1 MQSSTNMKRAIIIG
15 ATSGIGREVA
25 RTLALKGVV
34 VGVAGRRAERLKQL
48 QDEFGEERVH
58 IAEVDV
64 TKEDATE
71 RLDAL
76 IAKMGAPDLLLY
88 ASGIGKQNPELDPT
102 IELNT
107 VATNSSGMVRLVVHF
122 LRYVKQ
128 SQAYDAKHKAHVAV
142 ISSVA
147 GTKGMGSAPAYS
159 ATKSM
164 QSTYLSALAQ
174 YVRMYDVPAVFSDIR
189 PGFVATEILNPDK
202 RYPMLMSPATA
213 TRHILRGLKRRR
225 RIIIF
230 DWRFKLIVL
239 LWRLIPR
246 CVWERLTI
254 VRN

>member
-1 MQSSTNMKRAIIIG
+1 MQSSTNMKRAIIVG

-25 RTLALKGVV
+25 RALAQRGVV
-34 VGVAGRRAERLKQL
+34 VGVAGRRADRLREL
-48 QDEFGEERVH
+48 QAEFGEERVC
-58 IAEVDV
+58 IAEIDV

-76 IAKMGAPDLLLY
+76 ISKVGAPDLLLY
-88 ASGIGKQNPELDPT
+88 ASGIGKQNPELDLD

-107 VATNSSGMVRLVVHF
+107 VATNSVGMVRLVVHF
-122 LRYVKQ
+122 LCYVKQ
-128 SQAYDAKHKAHVAV
+128 SQAYDAKHKAHIAV

-174 YVRMYDVPAVFSDIR
+174 YVRMYDVPAEFSDIR
-189 PGFVATEILNPDK
+189 PGFVATEILNPEK

-254 VRN
+254 VKN